1 MQQNYDFDSH
11 FTIQLFHALD
21 SSKPEAFTSRGNI
34 SVQSVNTGELSVN
47 QKDISQKD
55 REMIAD
61 LARKDKFYRLRADVV
76 GSDGVKTTFL
86 TSSKAVSCSIEK

>member
-1 MQQNYDFDSH
+1 M
-11 FTIQLFHALD
+11 
-21 SSKPEAFTSRGNI
+21 
-34 SVQSVNTGELSVN
+34 QSVNTGELSVN

-86 TSSKAVSCSIEK
+86 TSSKAVSSIEK